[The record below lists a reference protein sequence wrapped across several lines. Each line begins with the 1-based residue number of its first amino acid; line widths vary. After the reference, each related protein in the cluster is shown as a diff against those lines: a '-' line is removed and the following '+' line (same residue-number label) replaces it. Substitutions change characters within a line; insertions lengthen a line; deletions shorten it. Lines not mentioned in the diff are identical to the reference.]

1 MMTTTKTTT
10 DGAAYMCAAR
20 DRHGLTWQ
28 ATADICGVTVGAAQK
43 WGAGTQPSARAVLAM
58 QQWVDNQGDNK

>member
-1 MMTTTKTTT
+1 MTTTKAT
-10 DGAAYMCAAR
+10 DGADYICAAR

-43 WGAGTQPSARAVLAM
+43 WATGTQPSARAVLAM
-58 QQWVDNQGDNK
+58 QQWAGNQGDDE